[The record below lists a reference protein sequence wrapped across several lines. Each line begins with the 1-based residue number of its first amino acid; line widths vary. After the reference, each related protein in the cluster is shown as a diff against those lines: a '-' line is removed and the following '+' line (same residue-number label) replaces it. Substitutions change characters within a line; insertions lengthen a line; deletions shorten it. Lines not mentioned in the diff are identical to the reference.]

1 MTSLGLTALLGCGHV
16 GEADIAKIARVAF
29 LGESRLVGLLGGTG
43 SKLDSSLA
51 AKARRFVEDA
61 ISVLRAAM
69 TINPDEEAV
78 IRWFNEQ
85 RLPFLSNA
93 TPAEALALGYREP
106 LLRYIASLESR
117 WTG

>member
-1 MTSLGLTALLGCGHV
+1 MTSLGLAALLGCGHV
-16 GEADIAKIARVAF
+16 GEADIGKIARIAF
-29 LGESRLVGLLGGTG
+29 LGEARLVDLLGGTG

-61 ISVLRAAM
+61 IPVLRAAM

-78 IRWFNEQ
+78 VRWFNEQ

-106 LLRYIASLESR
+106 LLKYISSLDSGS
-117 WTG
+117 TG